1 MKRIIDILAS
11 GLVDSDGEVL
21 ANGIVTAYEK
31 NSTTLKTLYRDWD
44 LTLPHPNPATLDDS
58 GKLIAYA
65 DGRIKLSV
73 ADSDG
78 VFDYSIDHIGNDDED
93 VAAAASEIVAGSG
106 LSSVS
111 GELEVVVDDVT
122 VELSDGELALKAGG
136 VSTDKI
142 ADGAVTTAKLAALNY
157 TLSNSSSTF
166 SNSGA
171 AYVDVTNLSA
181 SITTTGKPVWI
192 ILVADGSSSES
203 GITTGGSSAVNVR
216 FLRGASVIAQQTCLD
231 SAIYLPPS
239 AFRHFDPVAAG
250 TYTYK
255 IQIHPNSQSVE
266 VNRCKLLVYE
276 MR

>member
-78 VFDYSIDHIGNDDED
+78 VFDYSIDHICN
-93 VAAAASEIVAGSG
+93 
-106 LSSVS
+106 
-111 GELEVVVDDVT
+111 
-122 VELSDGELALKAGG
+122 
-136 VSTDKI
+136 
-142 ADGAVTTAKLAALNY
+142 AVTTAKLAALNY